1 MAVNQ
6 YLLDTNAA
14 IALLNGDIGLNEKL
28 TADSDLYLPVPVA
41 GELYFGAAKSSRIA
55 ANTTKVATFLAANVL
70 IICDQGTAVNYG
82 QIKAELES
90 KGRPIPDNDMWIAA
104 IARQHNL
111 TLVTRDA
118 HFLQVADISK
128 LSW

>member
-1 MAVNQ
+1 
-6 YLLDTNAA
+6 
-14 IALLNGDIGLNEKL
+14 
-28 TADSDLYLPVPVA
+28 
-41 GELYFGAAKSSRIA
+41 
-55 ANTTKVATFLAANVL
+55 
-70 IICDQGTAVNYG
+70 VNYG